1 MESNGS
7 ANYWLT
13 PFEATTLMQR
23 ESKRPNGTGVTGIV
37 LGSAALL
44 AAAGAWIFG
53 GCFASSKSKA
63 NTELIRMNNEHQNEM
78 FRLLGNSIVNERNER
93 SRQMPTLQ
101 SYIDV
106 QTNPTQSGTA
116 ASSALADAMA
126 YAQAINNSNNTLS
139 DAIQQSS
146 YLRVQPISVKDCG
159 CGCGGN

>member
-1 MESNGS
+1 MENNGYYAGLS
-7 ANYWLT
+7 

-23 ESKRPNGTGVTGIV
+23 EAKRPNGAGVTGIV
-37 LGSAALL
+37 LGSAGLL
-44 AAAGAWIFG
+44 AAVGAWIFG
-53 GCFASSKSKA
+53 GCYASGRAKA
-63 NTELIRMNNEHQNEM
+63 NRDLIKLNAEHQNQM
-78 FRLLGNSIVNERNER
+78 NMLLGTSINNERAER
-93 SRQMPTLQ
+93 VRQQPTLQ

-126 YAQAINNSNNTLS
+126 YAQAINNNNNSLS

-159 CGCGGN
+159 CGCGN

>member
-1 MESNGS
+1 MENNGYYGGLS
-7 ANYWLT
+7 A
-13 PFEATTLMQR
+13 FEATTLMQR
-23 ESKRPNGTGVTGIV
+23 EAKRPNGTGVTGVV

-53 GCFASSKSKA
+53 GCYASGRAKA
-63 NTELIRMNNEHQNEM
+63 NRDLIRLNAEHNNQITS
-78 FRLLGNSIVNERNER
+78 LLATSIANERAER
-93 SRQMPTLQ
+93 VAQQPTVQ

-116 ASSALADAMA
+116 ASSALADSIAL
-126 YAQAINNSNNTLS
+126 AQAINNNEGGMSS
-139 DAIQQSS
+139 AIQQSS

>member
-1 MESNGS
+1 MESNGYYGGLS
-7 ANYWLT
+7 A
-13 PFEATTLMQR
+13 FEATTLMQR
-23 ESKRPNGTGVTGIV
+23 EAKRPNGTGVTGIV

-44 AAAGAWIFG
+44 AGIGAWIFG
-53 GCFASSKSKA
+53 GCFASSKAKS
-63 NTELIRMNNEHQNEM
+63 NTDLIKMNAEHQNQM
-78 FRLLGNSIVNERNER
+78 NMLLGTSINNERAER
-93 SRQMPTLQ
+93 VRQQPTLQ

-159 CGCGGN
+159 CGCGN

>member
-1 MESNGS
+1 MENNGYYGGLS
-7 ANYWLT
+7 S
-13 PFEATTLMQR
+13 FEATTLMQR
-23 ESKRPNGTGVTGIV
+23 EAKRPNGTGVTGIV

-44 AAAGAWIFG
+44 AGIGAWIFG
-53 GCFASSKSKA
+53 GCFASSKAKS
-63 NTELIRMNNEHQNEM
+63 NTDLIKMNAEHQNQM
-78 FRLLGNSIVNERNER
+78 NMLLGTSISNERAER
-93 SRQMPTLQ
+93 VRQQPTLQ

-126 YAQAINNSNNTLS
+126 YAQAINSSNNSLS

>member
-1 MESNGS
+1 MEEK
-7 ANYWLT
+7 NYGWLT
-13 PFEATTLMQR
+13 PFEASTLMQR
-23 ESKRPNGTGVTGIV
+23 ESRRPNGTGVTGIV

-44 AAAGAWIFG
+44 TGIGAWIFG

-63 NTELIRMNNEHQNEM
+63 NTELIKMNADHQNEM
-78 FRLLGNSIVNERNER
+78 IRLLGSSIVNERNER
-93 SRQMPTLQ
+93 VRQLPTLQ

-116 ASSALADAMA
+116 ASTALSDAMA
-126 YAQAINNSNNTLS
+126 FAQAINNNGGIN

>member
-1 MESNGS
+1 MENNGYYGGLS
-7 ANYWLT
+7 A
-13 PFEATTLMQR
+13 FEATTLMQR
-23 ESKRPNGTGVTGIV
+23 EAKRPNGTGVTGIV

-44 AAAGAWIFG
+44 AGIGAWIFG
-53 GCFASSKSKA
+53 GCFASSKAKS
-63 NTELIRMNNEHQNEM
+63 NTDLIKMNTEHQNQM
-78 FRLLGNSIVNERNER
+78 NMLLGTSINNERAER
-93 SRQMPTLQ
+93 VRQQPTLQ

-126 YAQAINNSNNTLS
+126 YAQAINNNNNTLS

-159 CGCGGN
+159 CGCSGN

>member
-1 MESNGS
+1 MEEK
-7 ANYWLT
+7 NYGWLT
-13 PFEATTLMQR
+13 PFEASTLMQR
-23 ESKRPNGTGVTGIV
+23 ESRRPNGTGVTGIV

-44 AAAGAWIFG
+44 TGIGAWIFG
-53 GCFASSKSKA
+53 GCFANSKAKA
-63 NTELIRMNNEHQNEM
+63 NTDLIMMNANHQNQISS
-78 FRLLGNSIVNERNER
+78 LLASNIAAERAER
-93 SRQMPTLQ
+93 VGQQPTLQ

-126 YAQAINNSNNTLS
+126 YAQAINNNGGINE
-139 DAIQQSS
+139 AIQNTS

>member
-1 MESNGS
+1 MENG
-7 ANYWLT
+7 NYWLS
-13 PFEATTLMQR
+13 PYEATTLMQR
-23 ESKRPNGTGVTGIV
+23 EAKRPNGTGVTAIV

-44 AAAGAWIFG
+44 TAAGAWIFG
-53 GCFASSKSKA
+53 GCFANSKSKA
-63 NTELIRMNNEHQNEM
+63 NFELIKMQAETQGRIDT
-78 FRLLGNSIVNERNER
+78 LLASNIATERAER
-93 SRQMPTLQ
+93 VRQLPTLQ

-126 YAQAINNSNNTLS
+126 YAQAISNSNNSLS

-159 CGCGGN
+159 CGCNGGN

>member
-1 MESNGS
+1 
-7 ANYWLT
+7 
-13 PFEATTLMQR
+13 MQR
-23 ESKRPNGTGVTGIV
+23 EAKRPNATGVTGVI

-53 GCFASSKSKA
+53 GCFANSKSKG

-116 ASSALADAMA
+116 ASTAMSDAIA
-126 YAQAINNSNNTLS
+126 FAQAVNNNNGIN

-159 CGCGGN
+159 CGCGN

>member
-1 MESNGS
+1 MENNGYYGGLS
-7 ANYWLT
+7 A
-13 PFEATTLMQR
+13 FEATTLMQR
-23 ESKRPNGTGVTGIV
+23 EAKRPNGTGVTGIV

-44 AAAGAWIFG
+44 AGIGAWIFG
-53 GCFASSKSKA
+53 GCFASSKAKS
-63 NTELIRMNNEHQNEM
+63 NTDLIKMNAEHQNQM
-78 FRLLGNSIVNERNER
+78 NMLLGTSINNERAER
-93 SRQMPTLQ
+93 VRQQPTLQ

-126 YAQAINNSNNTLS
+126 YAQAINNNNNTLS

-159 CGCGGN
+159 CGCSGN

>member
-1 MESNGS
+1 MEEK
-7 ANYWLT
+7 NYGWLT
-13 PFEATTLMQR
+13 PFEASTLMQR
-23 ESKRPNGTGVTGIV
+23 ESRRPNGTGVTGIV

-44 AAAGAWIFG
+44 TGIGAWIFG

-63 NTELIRMNNEHQNEM
+63 NTELIKMNADHQNEM
-78 FRLLGNSIVNERNER
+78 IRLLGSSIVNERNER
-93 SRQMPTLQ
+93 VRQLPTLQ

-116 ASSALADAMA
+116 ASTSLAEAMA
-126 YAQAINNSNNTLS
+126 YAQAINNNGGIN

>member
-1 MESNGS
+1 MENNGYYGGLS
-7 ANYWLT
+7 A
-13 PFEATTLMQR
+13 FEATTLMQR

-44 AAAGAWIFG
+44 TGIGAWIFG
-53 GCFASSKSKA
+53 GCFANSRAKA
-63 NTELIRMNNEHQNEM
+63 NAEMIRMNAETQS
-78 FRLLGNSIVNERNER
+78 RIDALLASNISTERAER
-93 SRQMPTLQ
+93 VRQQPTLQ

-126 YAQAINNSNNTLS
+126 YAQAINNSNNSLS